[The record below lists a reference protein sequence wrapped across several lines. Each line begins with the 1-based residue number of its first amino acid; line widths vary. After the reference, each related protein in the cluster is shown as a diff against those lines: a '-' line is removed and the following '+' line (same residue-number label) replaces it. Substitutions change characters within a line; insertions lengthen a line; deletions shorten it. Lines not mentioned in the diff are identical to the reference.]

1 MADAIFKHGDPTMM
15 DFVPDS
21 DVAAG
26 DVIVTDGGAAVV
38 AHLAIKSG
46 ETGAVA
52 TGGGS
57 YEMTASA
64 EINIGDFVY
73 FDSNKVGSNPSGAGF
88 GVAESYA
95 SGDNE
100 PVTVKHDPFFNWD

>member
-15 DFVPDS
+15 DYVPDGS

-26 DVIVTDGGAAVV
+26 DVIVTDDAAVV
-38 AHLAIKSG
+38 AHLAIKDG

-57 YEMTASA
+57 YEMTAA
-64 EINIGDFVY
+64 VELGIGVFVY
-73 FDSNKVGSNPSGAGF
+73 FDSNKVSTTKTGAGF
-88 GVAESYA
+88 GVAETYA

-100 PVTVKHDPFFNWD
+100 LLTVRHDPFYNWD